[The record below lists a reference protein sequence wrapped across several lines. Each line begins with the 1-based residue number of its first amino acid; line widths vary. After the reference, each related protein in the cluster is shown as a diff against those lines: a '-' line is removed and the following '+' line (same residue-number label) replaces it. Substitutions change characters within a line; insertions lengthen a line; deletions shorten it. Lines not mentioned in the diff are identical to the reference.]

1 MIKNEL
7 IYNLAILVAM
17 SIISSFIEK
26 RFDRT
31 TRIGQVLQGLLFGIT
46 ALIGMLYPY
55 SLAPGLIFD
64 GRSVVLSICAF
75 FFGPIAGVVS
85 SAMAI
90 ILRINIGGA
99 GAVMGVSVITASL
112 IIGLIFY
119 FMFQGKPKRILHL
132 YIMGLMVHL
141 AMIALFAFLPVNL
154 VWSTFKTVSLT
165 VILVYPLATILIGKI
180 LIDQEENRRLI
191 KELSFS
197 QNQYQL
203 IADNSADPIIILD
216 LEFKHVF
223 VSPAVEQMYGFTPEE
238 YMNLP
243 IEKTITQESVNKF
256 KKLISDELNN
266 ANNNHYNRNQR
277 KTIVLE
283 EYKKDGSTLFVE
295 STLQLIFDK
304 QGVPEHLLFVS
315 RDITAKKITQ
325 DELSRSKAIL
335 DDIVNTQ
342 PTGIY
347 RLRVINDTINPATNL
362 PFFQYDFF
370 NDYYASCLNSTKEQL
385 TRKPELITKFVHPD
399 DLDGFIATNLD
410 ATMKQSRFAWEGRIV
425 LNNQTKW
432 IHLESVPRT
441 ENNNQT
447 IWTGALIDIT
457 QSKEKERE
465 IFERE
470 DTFRR
475 LFECSTDPILLLDE
489 TFFDCNESALRIL
502 GLKSKSELLG
512 KTPQDISPK
521 YQPSGIGSIE
531 AAKAMIQKSIDEGH
545 NKFEWVHLDSSKN
558 EVYLEIMLTPIILKS
573 RKVFHV
579 TWRDISERKQN
590 EDIIKRTNSEL
601 NAIIELNPM
610 SIQIINN
617 DGLTLRVNPAHT
629 RLFGEVPPPDYNVF
643 EDTILLKQNLG
654 KYLESARR
662 GETVYFPDFY
672 YNTAELN
679 PFFNDKEVWLR
690 MVIFAL
696 YDDKGNLER
705 YVLIHEDITEQR
717 NAQVQL
723 IQSEQNYREIFDNA
737 GDAIFIHDQNTGE
750 VLDVNQNMLDL
761 YGFPDKELALKTPI
775 NKISAEE
782 EGYTPDRVKDK
793 IEQAIEQG
801 KITFEWRSKK
811 VNGELFWSE
820 ITLHKTQIGGENR
833 ILALIRDVS
842 DRKRLEESIQKRLIA
857 LTQPLDNDSV
867 IDFKE
872 LFGIEEIQSIQDS
885 FAEIAGVASLITYPN
900 GTPITKPSNFCKL
913 CNLIRSTE
921 KGKANCLHS
930 DAVIGNT
937 SDDKPN
943 ISHCLS
949 AGLYDAGASI
959 VVGGKH
965 IANWLIGQVMDS
977 GISESKVLQYAD
989 VIGADK
995 TAFELALQEVP
1006 RMSSNK
1012 FEKIVHALH
1021 SFANE
1026 LSQKAY
1032 QNILQARFIS
1042 DKQKAQEEIMKL
1054 NAELEDKI
1062 QQRTIE
1068 LQATM
1073 EELQESNYELHTL
1086 NDQMIETSS
1095 QITRLNEELNAALAT
1110 KDKFFSIIAHDLRNP
1125 FVVLLNNAELIEMHY
1140 HKMDDATKLKKII
1153 DIKEASNYTYTL
1165 LENLLTWARS
1175 QRGNINFSP
1184 QEYNVYD
1191 LLYRNYLLLKSQATN
1206 KEIAISINCSP
1217 NESVFCD
1224 KEMFDTIIRNLIS
1237 NAIKFSRPNSNIEIG
1252 TVKSSKADS
1261 IEIYVTDNGIGI
1273 TPEMQE
1279 AIFRPGSQ
1287 ITRKGTNGESST
1299 GLGLLLCKEFVDK
1312 HNGTIRAEINIQSG
1326 TTFYF
1331 TLPNVNH

>member
-17 SIISSFIEK
+17 SIISGFIEK

-31 TRIGQVLQGLLFGIT
+31 TRLGQVLQGLIFGIT

-64 GRSVVLSICAF
+64 GRSVVLSICAL
-75 FFGPIAGVVS
+75 FFGPIAGVIS

-99 GAVMGVSVITASL
+99 GAVMGVSVISASL

-119 FMFQGKPKRILHL
+119 YVFQGKPKRILHL
-132 YIMGLMVHL
+132 YVMGLMVHV
-141 AMIALFAFLPVNL
+141 AMIALMAFLPVNL

-197 QNQYQL
+197 QSQYQL

-216 LEFKHVF
+216 LEYKHVF

-238 YMNLP
+238 YKTLP
-243 IEKTITQESVNKF
+243 IEKTITAESVNKF
-256 KKLISDELNN
+256 RKLIQEELDQAQ
-266 ANNNHYNRNQR
+266 ANTYQKSQR
-277 KTIVLE
+277 RTIELE

-304 QGVPEHLLFVS
+304 QGNPEHLLFVS
-315 RDITAKKITQ
+315 RDITAKKIAQ

-335 DDIVNTQ
+335 DDIINTQ

-347 RLRVINDTINPATNL
+347 RLRVINDTINPTTNL
-362 PFFQYDFF
+362 PLFRYDFF
-370 NDYYASCLNSTKEQL
+370 NEHYAFCLNSTKERL
-385 TRKPELITKFVHPD
+385 LKNPESITTFVHPD
-399 DLDGFIATNLD
+399 DLDGFISANLD
-410 ATMKQSRFAWEGRIV
+410 ASNKQHRFIWEGRII

-432 IHLESVPRT
+432 IHLESVPRADT
-441 ENNNQT
+441 HNQT

-475 LFECSTDPILLLDE
+475 LFECSTDPILLLDDK
-489 TFFDCNESALRIL
+489 FFDCNDSALKIL
-502 GLKSKSELLG
+502 GFKSKSELLG

-531 AAKAMIQKSIDEGH
+531 AAKAMMQKAINEGH
-545 NKFEWVHLDSSKN
+545 NKFEWVHINSHNK
-558 EVYLEIMLTPIILKS
+558 EVYLEVMLTPIMLKG

-610 SIQIINN
+610 SIQIINK
-617 DGLTLRVNPAHT
+617 DGFTLRVNPAHT
-629 RLFGEVPPPDYNVF
+629 RLFGEIPPKDYNIF
-643 EDTILLKQNLG
+643 DDPILRKQNLG
-654 KYLESARR
+654 QYIETARR

-679 PFFNDKEVWLR
+679 PFFNDKKVWLR
-690 MVIFAL
+690 MVIFSL
-696 YDDKGNLER
+696 FDGTGIPER
-705 YVLIHEDITEQR
+705 YVLIHEDITEER
-717 NAQVQL
+717 NAQIKI

-750 VLDVNQNMLDL
+750 VLDVNQNMLEL
-761 YGFPDKELALKTPI
+761 YGFSDKETALNTPI

-782 EGYTPDRVKDK
+782 EGYTPDRVKEK
-793 IEQAIEQG
+793 IAQAIEQG

-811 VNGELFWSE
+811 VNGEVFWSE
-820 ITLHKTQIGGENR
+820 ITLHRTKIGGEGR

-842 DRKRLEESIQKRLIA
+842 ERKRLEESIQKRLIA
-857 LTQPLDNDSV
+857 LTQPIDNDSV

-872 LFGIEEIQSIQDS
+872 LFGIEEIQTIQDS
-885 FAEIAGVASLITYPN
+885 FAEIAGVASLITYPD
-900 GTPITKPSNFCKL
+900 GSPITKPSNFCKL
-913 CNLIRSTE
+913 CKLIRSTE
-921 KGKANCLHS
+921 KGKANCMHS
-930 DAVIGNT
+930 DATIGNT
-937 SDDKPN
+937 SDNKPN
-943 ISHCLS
+943 VSHCLS
-949 AGLYDAGASI
+949 GGLYDAGASI

-977 GISESKVLQYAD
+977 NISESKVLQYAD
-989 VIGADK
+989 EIGADK
-995 TAFELALQEVP
+995 TAFELALKEVP
-1006 RMSSNK
+1006 KMSFEK
-1012 FEKIVHALH
+1012 FEKVVIALN

-1042 DKQKAQEEIMKL
+1042 DKQKAQEEIIKL

-1062 QQRTIE
+1062 QQRTLE
-1068 LQATM
+1068 LQSTM
-1073 EELQESNYELHTL
+1073 EELQESNFELHTL
-1086 NDQMIETSS
+1086 NEQMIENSS
-1095 QITRLNEELNAALAT
+1095 HITRLNEELNTALAT

-1125 FVVLLNNAELIEMHY
+1125 FVVLLNNAELIETHY
-1140 HKMDDATKLKKII
+1140 DQMDDATKLKKII

-1175 QRGNINFSP
+1175 QRGNINFFP

-1206 KEIAISINCSP
+1206 KNIAISINCNP
-1217 NESVFCD
+1217 NDSVFCD

-1237 NAIKFSRPNSNIEIG
+1237 NAIKFSRPHSNIEIG
-1252 TVKSSKADS
+1252 TIESSIENS
-1261 IEIYVTDNGIGI
+1261 VEIYVNDNGIGI
-1273 TPEMQE
+1273 TPEMRE
-1279 AIFRPGSQ
+1279 SIFSPGSQ
-1287 ITRKGTNGESST
+1287 MTRKGTNGESST

-1312 HNGTIRAEINIQSG
+1312 HNGTIRAEINENAG

-1331 TLPNVNH
+1331 TLPNTNQ